1 MPPCLIGKGFLIPE
15 EAELAEKVR
24 KILDD
29 FPEMKYER
37 DGKEVPVSHYMLASA
52 ISSVLPEFTLPGPPP
67 EEDTEDF
74 LRALGY
80 VKRVVKRKAETL
92 KLIPA
97 ADE

>member
-1 MPPCLIGKGFLIPE
+1 MPPCLIGKRFLIPE
-15 EAELAEKVR
+15 EAGLAEKVR

-29 FPEMKYER
+29 FPEVKFTR
-37 DGKEVPVSHYMLASA
+37 NGREVPVSHYMLARA

-74 LRALGY
+74 LRVLEY
-80 VKRVVKRKAETL
+80 VKKMIKRKAETL

-97 ADE
+97 AA